1 MRGQYC
7 EDLTNRRRVLPG
19 HAGGP
24 VGVVPGDRLGV
35 LLGHLP
41 RHSPRRLPLR
51 HQTDPQPH
59 VVQTLQQAV
68 NSDIYIYIEIST
80 VYISK
85 YLALLDI

>member
-1 MRGQYC
+1 MREEYC
-7 EDLTNRRRVLPG
+7 DDLTNGRRVLPG

-68 NSDIYIYIEIST
+68 SLVRYLGRDIS
-80 VYISK
+80 
-85 YLALLDI
+85 